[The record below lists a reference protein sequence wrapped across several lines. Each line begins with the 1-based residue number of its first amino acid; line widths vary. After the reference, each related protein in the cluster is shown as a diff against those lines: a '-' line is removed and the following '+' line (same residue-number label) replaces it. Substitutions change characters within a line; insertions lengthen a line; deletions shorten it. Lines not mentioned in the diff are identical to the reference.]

1 MMIEM
6 RLRYAK
12 PKRPAVTQCRDTAAM
27 NDPKTKN
34 ALAADFKVMKM
45 NNYNDFVTSAE
56 TVLEKRLAKVEPVK
70 RRTPWLDEDIIESR
84 EDLKTARETHRGQFT
99 RESKEQIAV
108 AAKNLAQPYVTK
120 QSEYY
125 NRIAEEVEN
134 VSIENKVA
142 AAFKAVDLL
151 TGRKA
156 RIPCGIAGNSPEERT
171 AKL

>member
-1 MMIEM
+1 M
-6 RLRYAK
+6 
-12 PKRPAVTQCRDTAAM
+12 TQCRDTAAM
-27 NDPKTKN
+27 NDPETKN

-70 RRTPWLDEDIIESR
+70 RRTPWLDEDIIEAR

-108 AAKNLAQPYVTK
+108 AAKNLAHPYVTK

-125 NRIAEEVEN
+125 NRIAE
-134 VSIENKVA
+134 
-142 AAFKAVDLL
+142 
-151 TGRKA
+151 
-156 RIPCGIAGNSPEERT
+156 
-171 AKL
+171 